1 MIIEF
6 KLMLKKVLTK
16 DLINGYSIFNGVKC
30 FVENGSLNHVV
41 FQPVF
46 KYFKKPANN
55 NMVVA

>member
-30 FVENGSLNHVV
+30 FVENGSLNDVV
-41 FQPVF
+41 FQSVF